1 MVKTS
6 LPDSEACMY
15 SFSTGSPSY
24 TLSGLSGRESSLAMR
39 STIATQNQFSVQTS
53 GDTPHLKS
61 WNVTS
66 FQCQEHLV
74 SASCTAQTPCT
85 GLLLP
90 RAQTSCMVPCY
101 HVHRPPALTP
111 ATTCTDYFEKRKIP
125 LLKSAQPIKIGQFW

>member
-1 MVKTS
+1 MEDYMVKTS
-6 LPDSEACMY
+6 LPDSKACMY

-24 TLSGLSGRESSLAMR
+24 KLSGLSVRESSLAMR
-39 STIATQNQFSVQTS
+39 SAIATQNQFSIQTS
-53 GDTPHLKS
+53 GDTPHLKF

-74 SASCTAQTPCT
+74 SASCTSP
-85 GLLLP
+85 LLP

-101 HVHRPPALTP
+101 HVHRHPALTP